1 MPLFPSFSSRLIL
14 PHSSSQILSFTLSFL
29 SLLLPILSVVP
40 LSLSF
45 IRSCFFSLLL
55 HFFLFLYSLIFSSI
69 PHSLLLSFFLCFRN
83 VSIIVPNSFSLSLHS
98 FLSPIFLLSPSPS
111 HFRPSPYSP
120 PPSFP
125 FFPFPFFSLFFPHPF
140 PPPHSNS
147 YMSHHL
153 ISFFPLP
160 PPTLFTHHLIYFSS
174 PLPLPPPHPL
184 PFFPSPPSLP
194 SFSPFF
200 PLSPPPHLSPS
211 YPSSLSPS
219 PPLLLIFSPHTNSS
233 SSPSDYPLFSDEPPH
248 FFVEAGALDGE
259 FISNTLY
266 LEQDLGWTGLLVEAD
281 PLLYAALPDRKNTPK
296 PPPQSRKS
304 PHRPENNR
312 HSPTD
317 REIPPPPYTH
327 QKIPS
332 TLPPQTIP
340 APHPS
345 RHEEYPQY
353 HPRPPPP
360 PHTNPKNSALKNPLF
375 SLLPPSGKNR
385 KSWSSQTC
393 LSPSNV
399 AERLTF
405 ETYEPRDDRDVAA
418 ALLVR
423 STGNL
428 AGVHSPAMGQM
439 GSKIPVEVQCFPL
452 FSYLLALN
460 ATSVGYVSLDVEGA
474 EAEIL
479 LHLPWDRV
487 DVKVWNIE
495 HRATNEGFK
504 IVYVT
509 QHDPAEGKDPYL
521 VRFMREKGYRLYDY
535 WDGDYTFVKADSEIC
550 RKHCTVEV
558 EWSRIGLCTVFSS
571 RSRSNRPMY
580 RSRSNRPMYRS
591 LLGFE

>member
-1 MPLFPSFSSRLIL
+1 M
-14 PHSSSQILSFTLSFL
+14 
-29 SLLLPILSVVP
+29 
-40 LSLSF
+40 
-45 IRSCFFSLLL
+45 IR
-55 HFFLFLYSLIFSSI
+55 
-69 PHSLLLSFFLCFRN
+69 
-83 VSIIVPNSFSLSLHS
+83 
-98 FLSPIFLLSPSPS
+98 LSPKIKHKLYQKRHVVFLIILM
-111 HFRPSPYSP
+111 F
-120 PPSFP
+120 
-125 FFPFPFFSLFFPHPF
+125 LV
-140 PPPHSNS
+140 
-147 YMSHHL
+147 
-153 ISFFPLP
+153 
-160 PPTLFTHHLIYFSS
+160 TLMALT
-174 PLPLPPPHPL
+174 
-184 PFFPSPPSLP
+184 
-194 SFSPFF
+194 
-200 PLSPPPHLSPS
+200 
-211 YPSSLSPS
+211 
-219 PPLLLIFSPHTNSS
+219 SPHGKGTFISNENDELLKTLWQEKQRGQVNQGTHQVNQGTHQVNQLVEQVEELAKGPLKDDDPDLLRLLRERYLSK
-233 SSPSDYPLFSDEPPH
+233 PSDKPADLMLNREGARAKNYNIYRTAFHSWIHINKILKKLFSDEPPH

-281 PLLYAALPDRKNTPK
+281 PLLYAALP
-296 PPPQSRKS
+296 
-304 PHRPENNR
+304 
-312 HSPTD
+312 
-317 REIPPPPYTH
+317 
-327 QKIPS
+327 
-332 TLPPQTIP
+332 
-340 APHPS
+340 
-345 RHEEYPQY
+345 
-353 HPRPPPP
+353 
-360 PHTNPKNSALKNPLF
+360 
-375 SLLPPSGKNR
+375 GKNR

-487 DVKVWNIE
+487 DVTVWNIE
-495 HRATNEGFK
+495 HRATNEGFKVHYEEPWGLRAPPPRPHPPPPSGSVGGREGDEGREGREDSGEEEVPPPKK

-558 EWSRIGLCTVFSS
+558 EV
-571 RSRSNRPMY
+571 
-580 RSRSNRPMYRS
+580 
-591 LLGFE
+591 EVE